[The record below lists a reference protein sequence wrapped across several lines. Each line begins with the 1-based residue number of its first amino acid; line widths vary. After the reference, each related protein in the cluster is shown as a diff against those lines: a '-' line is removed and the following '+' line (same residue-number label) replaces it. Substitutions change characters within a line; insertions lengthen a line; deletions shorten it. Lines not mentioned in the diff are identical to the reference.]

1 MAKATIPATPPA
13 NGFVAS
19 LARELAYAVE
29 DIRHKVVEE
38 GWFGRQVTPSTFP
51 RDEPPMSPLNLY
63 GPDGPG
69 IHGPDAPRSGP
80 PTGGPLAE
88 RGLEGEILGPE
99 GPPPRDA
106 LPPADGPPLIDVEP
120 ATWQGREAARL
131 EFLNACRELSQ
142 SSSPDDPGPDR
153 SRQIA
158 GPDR

>member
-1 MAKATIPATPPA
+1 MAKPAPATAAPP
-13 NGFVAS
+13 NGFWAS
-19 LARELAYAVE
+19 IGRELAYAVE

-69 IHGPDAPRSGP
+69 IHGPDLPRP
-80 PTGGPLAE
+80 GGPLAE

-99 GPPPRDA
+99 GSPARDA
-106 LPPADGPPLIDVEP
+106 LPPVGGPRLIDVEP

-131 EFLNACRELSQ
+131 EFLDACRELSH
-142 SSSPDDPGPDR
+142 SPAPDDPGPDR
-153 SRQIA
+153 SRDVA